1 MGSGLGLKVAAVATD
16 VKVESVPYVEA
27 LRSVGGGG
35 RDAYL
40 PRDARH
46 LVGVGVGARARAR
59 ARARAGGGVGARVG
73 GWV

>member
-1 MGSGLGLKVAAVATD
+1 LGSGLGLEVAAVAAD

-27 LRSVGGGG
+27 LRSVRGGG

-59 ARARAGGGVGARVG
+59 AGGGVGVRVG

>member
-1 MGSGLGLKVAAVATD
+1 MGSGLGLEVAAVAAD

-27 LRSVGGGG
+27 FRSVGGGG

-59 ARARAGGGVGARVG
+59 AGGGVGVRVG

>member
-1 MGSGLGLKVAAVATD
+1 MGSGLGLEVAAVAAD

-27 LRSVGGGG
+27 LRSVRGGG

-59 ARARAGGGVGARVG
+59 AGGGVGVRVG

>member
-1 MGSGLGLKVAAVATD
+1 VAAD

-59 ARARAGGGVGARVG
+59 AGGGVGVRVG